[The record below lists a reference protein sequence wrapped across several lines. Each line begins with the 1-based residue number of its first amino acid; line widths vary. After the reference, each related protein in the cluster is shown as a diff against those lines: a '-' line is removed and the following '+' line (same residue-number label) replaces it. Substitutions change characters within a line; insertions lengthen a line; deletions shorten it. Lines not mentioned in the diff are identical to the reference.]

1 MAEQVRFRFLEKI
14 ICKIESLRISPVVLA
29 LYLTFLISLR
39 EILEQHFFEKSY
51 SRYQFMH
58 HFFFFTFVFMAGIL
72 IIRFFS
78 RGQVIQTTLIV
89 TSGFFLIMFP
99 PLIDSLIFT
108 RRVPYEYILPREFL
122 KNFITLF
129 LFTPKA
135 GIGTIFEIY
144 GMLGLASLYIWI
156 RTRSLGRSFLAGFF
170 LYFLGACSATP
181 RLFAPFPSITNILFR
196 QSRHIIYFMLYFF
209 LNLLVG
215 LRLLYKINK
224 ALPVAILK
232 ELASPRSL
240 HFVFMVGAGTF
251 FNKSLHFFS
260 FPDCLYVLLS
270 MILLLIL
277 WLGTVLINNVF
288 DLDIDRISN
297 PARPLVEGKVC
308 PVTYLHLSFV
318 LFLLSFLIS
327 LLLGVLPFLLT
338 LIIILSALA
347 YSVPPVRL
355 RNKLYSTSL
364 IGWGSC
370 LAFFIGSFNRTP
382 IAYLSLDRKI
392 LATAA
397 VLFAALSLGP
407 LVKDLKDFQGDLRH
421 GVRNFFTVYGSEKG
435 KKIVTVLLALS
446 LVLPLALFHNLMDI
460 IFFSLLS
467 LLVSLLFYYKEK
479 LYISYVGYGS
489 VFAYCI
495 FRFLS

>member
-1 MAEQVRFRFLEKI
+1 MAESALIRFSKKI
-14 ICKIESLRISPVVLA
+14 IRKIESLRISPVVLA

-39 EILEQHFFEKSY
+39 EILEQLFFEKSY

-78 RGQVIQTTLIV
+78 RGQVIQTTLIAA
-89 TSGFFLIMFP
+89 SGFFLILLP
-99 PLIDSLIFT
+99 PLIDRLIFI

-122 KNFITLF
+122 KNFLTLF

-135 GIGTIFEIY
+135 GKGIIFEIC
-144 GMLGLASLYIWI
+144 GMLGLASFYVWI
-156 RTRSLGRSFLAGFF
+156 KTRSLGRSFLAGFF
-170 LYFLGACSATP
+170 LYFLGAFSATP

-209 LNLLVG
+209 LSLLVG
-215 LRLLYKINK
+215 LRLLSKINK

-240 HFVFMVGAGTF
+240 HFVFMVGVGTF

-270 MILLLIL
+270 VILLLIL
-277 WLGTVLINNVF
+277 WLGTVLINNVY

-297 PARPLVEGKVC
+297 PARPLVEGKVR
-308 PVTYLHLSFV
+308 PVTYLHLSFI

-327 LLLGVLPFLLT
+327 LLLGIFLSFLT

-347 YSVPPVRL
+347 YSVPPIRL
-355 RNKLYSTSL
+355 RDRLLSTSF

-370 LAFFIGSFNRTP
+370 LAFFIGSLNRTP
-382 IAYLSLDRKI
+382 IADLSFDRK
-392 LATAA
+392 LLTVAA
-397 VLFAALSLGP
+397 VIFTALSLGP
-407 LVKDLKDFQGDLRH
+407 LVKDLKDFQGDLRY
-421 GVRNFFTVYGSEKG
+421 GVKNFFTVYGLEKG
-435 KKIVTVLLALS
+435 KKIIVVFLALS
-446 LVLPLALFHNLMDI
+446 LVTPLALFHNLMDI

-467 LLVSLLFYYKEK
+467 IIISLLFYHKET
-479 LYISYVGYGS
+479 LYISYAGYGS
-489 VFAYCI
+489 AFAYCI
-495 FRFLS
+495 FRFLN